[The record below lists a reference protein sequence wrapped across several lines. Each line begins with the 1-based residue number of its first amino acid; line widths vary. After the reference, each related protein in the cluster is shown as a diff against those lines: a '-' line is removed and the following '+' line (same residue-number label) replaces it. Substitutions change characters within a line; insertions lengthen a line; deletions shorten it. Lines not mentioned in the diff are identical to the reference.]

1 MENEGD
7 YTGYLPAFACKA
19 SLIYLETI
27 AMYSSRLVV
36 HHWDAH
42 YTAPSFSPT
51 PPYPP
56 PYLSIWS
63 DPLRNRSNC
72 LLICWVYL
80 PPSPLPLPH
89 HSPHPSPPPPT
100 VNSKKRLLSSEEKQ
114 VALKF
119 RFIVRCGSFHMPI
132 FKLHVPRT
140 LEKWC
145 DRLWEAWSLLSVF
158 SSRVTGRYVSHTQDR
173 CCIHYVQKIP
183 DHLS

>member
-1 MENEGD
+1 MENES
-7 YTGYLPAFACKA
+7 GYLPAFACKA

-27 AMYSSRLVV
+27 VMYSSGLVV

-51 PPYPP
+51 PPYPT
-56 PYLSIWS
+56 PYPSPYPSIWS

-80 PPSPLPLPH
+80 PPPRPSPSPPLP
-89 HSPHPSPPPPT
+89 PPPPT
-100 VNSKKRLLSSEEKQ
+100 VNSKKRVLSYEEKQ

-119 RFIVRCGSFHMPI
+119 RFVVRCGSFHMPI

-158 SSRVTGRYVSHTQDR
+158 SSPVTGRYVSHTQDR
-173 CCIHYVQKIP
+173 WCIHYVQKIP
-183 DHLS
+183 DRLS